1 MAARGEAL
9 FTINAFVLPLWS
21 RSWHRQ
27 ATNSARVWK
36 ILTHTAKPRLIFERY
51 KVTPCLNHLI
61 NA

>member
-36 ILTHTAKPRLIFERY
+36 ILTHIAKPKLDFERY
-51 KVTPCLNHLI
+51 KGPPC
-61 NA
+61 